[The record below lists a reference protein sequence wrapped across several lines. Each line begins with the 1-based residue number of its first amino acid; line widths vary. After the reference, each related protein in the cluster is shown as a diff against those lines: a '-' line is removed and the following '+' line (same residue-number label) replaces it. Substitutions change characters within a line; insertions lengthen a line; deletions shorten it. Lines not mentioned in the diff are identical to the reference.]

1 MAYFITICALWSML
15 MQAGGDTQAGERTIL
30 KLYGPYDLILLLRSI
45 DYDPKWKT
53 FAEQELEFTPDQL
66 KALNKEWRRIERQ
79 LFATQ
84 NELAKVLPSANPII
98 IDANLVAERI
108 FGENTKELVREDQ
121 LLPLARFAF
130 QHSFDIAIRSEEMR
144 KYLSITDSQ
153 HEAIGLLTAGRI
165 NAKLPEDKR
174 KLIKKCE
181 STEGRIFLF
190 LDGKQQKL
198 VRELLGKPIPGSWLK
213 EVDELKEENEKV
225 LEAEEKKTN

>member
-1 MAYFITICALWSML
+1 MVYLLAINFLWCILSS
-15 MQAGGDTQAGERTIL
+15 TYENNNAGERAIQ
-30 KLYGPYDLILLLRSI
+30 KLFGPRDLILLLRGMEF
-45 DYDPKWKT
+45 DPNWKI
-53 FAEQELEFTPDQL
+53 FAEQELKFTPEQM
-66 KALNKEWRRIERQ
+66 KALKDEWGRIERQ

-84 NELAKVLPSANPII
+84 NELGKVLPSANPII
-98 IDANLVAERI
+98 IDANLVADRI
-108 FGENTKELVREDQ
+108 FGENTKELIREDQ
-121 LLPLARFAF
+121 NLPLAQFAF
-130 QHSFDIAIRSEEMR
+130 QHCFGRSIRSEEMR

-225 LEAEEKKTN
+225 LESEEKKTN